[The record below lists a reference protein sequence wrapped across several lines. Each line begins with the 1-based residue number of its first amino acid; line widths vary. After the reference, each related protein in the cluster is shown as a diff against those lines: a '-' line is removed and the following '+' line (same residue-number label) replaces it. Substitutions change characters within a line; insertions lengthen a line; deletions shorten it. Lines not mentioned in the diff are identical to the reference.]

1 MVVPGI
7 DNKESDDGGYHEQ
20 AQADAHNTLLQKLIG
35 TIPRKRKL
43 RFHLFTY
50 FGLVYVIDLIFS
62 FNGLV
67 LNRGFKPW
75 NFKWSLFPRWWF
87 LHIHKKFQAS
97 PDRWW
102 WLGIRSCHTKMGSPD
117 CHIPGCKWKFPGHHQ
132 CAWSK
137 QCHNFGGTSSPMRLT
152 DLDSNYIYYTCRDS
166 KRNTHETTLRMLKQL
181 QHSLNLDALQKV
193 LEWFHAR
200 KKFPQ
205 RRHPGYLC
213 SFLFSHFAWEDFH
226 RQYMLDCP

>member
-7 DNKESDDGGYHEQ
+7 DNKVSDDSGYHEQ
-20 AQADAHNTLLQKLIG
+20 AQADTHNTLLQKLIG
-35 TIPRKRKL
+35 TIPWKKKITFSP
-43 RFHLFTY
+43 FHLLWGVF
-50 FGLVYVIDLIFS
+50 YVVDLIFS

-117 CHIPGCKWKFPGHHQ
+117 CHIPGCKWKFPGLHQ

-137 QCHNFGGTSSPMRLT
+137 QCPNFEGTSCPMRFT
-152 DLDSNYIYYTCRDS
+152 DKKTILDGNFVPVQAIEEIRMKQRS
-166 KRNTHETTLRMLKQL
+166 K
-181 QHSLNLDALQKV
+181 
-193 LEWFHAR
+193 
-200 KKFPQ
+200 
-205 RRHPGYLC
+205 C
-213 SFLFSHFAWEDFH
+213 
-226 RQYMLDCP
+226 